1 MATEAKIVT
10 LYQGVQ
16 GVSNIQQAIAP
27 RTKVSAIS
35 DENGVGLDVTLE
47 KINNIFNLIYPVGSI
62 YMSANSTSPELL
74 FDETTWI
81 EVNDSGLS
89 FYAWKR
95 TA

>member
-1 MATEAKIVT
+1 MTTEARIVT
-10 LYQGVQ
+10 LYQGIQ
-16 GVSNIQQAIAP
+16 GISDAQQAIAP

-35 DENGVGLDVTLE
+35 DENGVGLDVILE

-74 FDETTWI
+74 FDGTTWI
-81 EVNDSGLS
+81 QVDDSGLS